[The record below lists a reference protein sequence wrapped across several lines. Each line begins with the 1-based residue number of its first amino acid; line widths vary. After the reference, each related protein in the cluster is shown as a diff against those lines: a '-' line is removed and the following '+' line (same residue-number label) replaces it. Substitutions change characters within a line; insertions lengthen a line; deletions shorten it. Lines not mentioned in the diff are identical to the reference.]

1 MKRRMEEEVGFPPHQ
16 TMQNSFLI
24 SMGQLTTKSSIIR
37 LNLSLRIHMIHGGHG
52 MVVAF
57 SSSEGMSMFGN
68 IGEHLQVLRQTSE
81 ERLPIPENQ

>member
-1 MKRRMEEEVGFPPHQ
+1 
-16 TMQNSFLI
+16 
-24 SMGQLTTKSSIIR
+24 
-37 LNLSLRIHMIHGGHG
+37 MIHGGHG

-57 SSSEGMSMFGN
+57 SSSEEMSMFGN